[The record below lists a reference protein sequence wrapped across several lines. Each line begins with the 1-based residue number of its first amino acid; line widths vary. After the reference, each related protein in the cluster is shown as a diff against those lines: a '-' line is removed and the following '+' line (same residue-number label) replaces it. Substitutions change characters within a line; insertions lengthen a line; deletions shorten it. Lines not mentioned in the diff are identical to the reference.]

1 MEDCE
6 ELLTSFLQLDNTIL
20 KESGGLETVESVL
33 SDIVIVFS
41 SYDENQRI
49 LFANKFISIVMWDP
63 NHKHFGTL
71 IRDYF
76 EMAYLYGSVSCRKTM
91 LLIMIRIKDC
101 VPNLVTETLSSQVSY
116 VTNSLITPNE
126 KELLLRLFLGSL
138 PAASVI
144 ADIQQASISSGISII
159 RNLRHISVE
168 KLLTDYIQ
176 IDHGLLDLE
185 NLDILRSAVELIVR
199 IARESSS
206 SYQSEIIEQL
216 LSKVPQEDPQRNRVL
231 LSGIH
236 SILQNASFILSYKEI
251 DQLIR
256 CYTIDDIRDSIA
268 AIIYSSIVPTID
280 DVKKVADSCLG
291 IDPAKYV
298 FVGELDVGSSGLR
311 VSFTPL
317 C

>member
-291 IDPAKYV
+291 IDPAK
-298 FVGELDVGSSGLR
+298 LKWI
-311 VSFTPL
+311 T

>member
-1 MEDCE
+1 
-6 ELLTSFLQLDNTIL
+6 
-20 KESGGLETVESVL
+20 
-33 SDIVIVFS
+33 
-41 SYDENQRI
+41 
-49 LFANKFISIVMWDP
+49 
-63 NHKHFGTL
+63 
-71 IRDYF
+71 
-76 EMAYLYGSVSCRKTM
+76 MAYLYGSVSCRKTM

-236 SILQNASFILSYKEI
+236 SILQLDRLFSVNCRNASFILSYKEI

-256 CYTIDDIRDSIA
+256 CYTIDDIRFD
-268 AIIYSSIVPTID
+268 
-280 DVKKVADSCLG
+280 
-291 IDPAKYV
+291 
-298 FVGELDVGSSGLR
+298 LDYFLIEE
-311 VSFTPL
+311 TPL
-317 C
+317 QLFCTLPLSLQSTMSRRLQTVAWESILPSMYCK

>member
-1 MEDCE
+1 
-6 ELLTSFLQLDNTIL
+6 
-20 KESGGLETVESVL
+20 
-33 SDIVIVFS
+33 
-41 SYDENQRI
+41 
-49 LFANKFISIVMWDP
+49 
-63 NHKHFGTL
+63 
-71 IRDYF
+71 
-76 EMAYLYGSVSCRKTM
+76 M

-185 NLDILRSAVELIVR
+185 NLDILRSAVDLIVR

-216 LSKVPQEDPQRNRVL
+216 LSKVPQ
-231 LSGIH
+231 
-236 SILQNASFILSYKEI
+236 
-251 DQLIR
+251 
-256 CYTIDDIRDSIA
+256 
-268 AIIYSSIVPTID
+268 
-280 DVKKVADSCLG
+280 
-291 IDPAKYV
+291 
-298 FVGELDVGSSGLR
+298 
-311 VSFTPL
+311 
-317 C
+317 